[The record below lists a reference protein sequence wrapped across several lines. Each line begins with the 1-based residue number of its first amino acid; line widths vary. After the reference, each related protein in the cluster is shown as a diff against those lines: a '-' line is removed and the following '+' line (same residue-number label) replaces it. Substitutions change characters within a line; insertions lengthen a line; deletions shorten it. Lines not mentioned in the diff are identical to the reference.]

1 MEYKNNWGGGLRSK
15 KMKKIIPLA
24 AVFFGLCLAGCSDHT
39 SDKPEQ
45 SVNQMQT
52 TGLLATMDSYKG
64 YSRVVSPEEYEFYE
78 YFVKR
83 DLPGEV
89 SEEELN
95 TLVKEYAN
103 EVNAVF
109 YLANRLGFYE
119 PYSFETLQFRMEQ
132 ENTKRQLQLEQGEVV
147 YGLEQFTLRTYF
159 QYTMDN
165 LQASIE
171 GYLEANADAEI
182 LERAKAYYEA
192 HEDEFIYRKEIHYDQ
207 SLDGVTERLVADV
220 DMQSFLGKSD
230 MGLADFLGIADVG
243 DVYED
248 DRDGQARRVVIAKI
262 IYSEKGYEENAE
274 MALYRLVTNELYDEV
289 IENTAKNNPLEF
301 ETN

>member
-1 MEYKNNWGGGLRSK
+1 MEYKKDWGGGLK
-15 KMKKIIPLA
+15 NKKIKKFIPMA
-24 AVFFGLCLAGCSDHT
+24 AILLGLCLTGCAGNAPDQ
-39 SDKPEQ
+39 PEQ
-45 SVNQMQT
+45 AVSETQT
-52 TGLLATMDSYKG
+52 TGLLAVLDSYRG
-64 YSRVVSPEEYEFYE
+64 YSRVVSAEEYEFYE

-83 DLPGEV
+83 DLPGAV
-89 SEEELN
+89 SAEELDA
-95 TLVKEYAN
+95 LVKEYAN

-109 YLANRLGFYE
+109 YLGNRLGFCE

-159 QYTMDN
+159 QYTVDN
-165 LQASIE
+165 LQASLE
-171 GYLEANADAEI
+171 GYLEANADEEI

-192 HEDEFIYRKEIHYDQ
+192 HEEEFTYRKEIHYDQ
-207 SLDGVTERLVADV
+207 SLDGVTERLTADV
-220 DMQSFLGKSD
+220 DMQGFLGKAD

-248 DRDGQARRVVIAKI
+248 DKDGKARRVVIAKI
-262 IYSEKGYEENAE
+262 IYSDKGYENNAD

-289 IENTAKNNPLEF
+289 IKNTAKNNPLEF